1 MTMEKL
7 LWPALNLLGL
17 LGFLVY
23 KTKGPFFTFVTSR
36 RIEIFNGL
44 NKSKAQ
50 LEDAEKKR
58 SEAELRISRLG
69 VETAEIA
76 SEWKQKSLVQ
86 ADAVRQSSIRVIAQ
100 MKSEAE
106 QNKLALLDATR
117 ASIRASFRKAVLN
130 SAEQK
135 IIQALNPELHAK
147 ANQRVLAEIMKG
159 ESLA

>member
-1 MTMEKL
+1 M
-7 LWPALNLLGL
+7 
-17 LGFLVY
+17 
-23 KTKGPFFTFVTSR
+23 
-36 RIEIFNGL
+36 
-44 NKSKAQ
+44 
-50 LEDAEKKR
+50 
-58 SEAELRISRLG
+58 RISRLG

-159 ESLA
+159 NPSHEGFSFVCPSSCGRLSL